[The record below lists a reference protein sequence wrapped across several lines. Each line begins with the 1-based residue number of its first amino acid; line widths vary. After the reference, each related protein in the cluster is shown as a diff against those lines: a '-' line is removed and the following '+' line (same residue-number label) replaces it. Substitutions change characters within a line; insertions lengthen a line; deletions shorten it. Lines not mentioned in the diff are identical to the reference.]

1 MWNASF
7 CVGGLTT
14 TTTSATSMY
23 IKSISKYYGFKT
35 FEIERRKPL
44 FQATVIQKQLIKI
57 IAIVFFA
64 FSVCGHSVRF
74 EFYSSLFNAR
84 LESLLVINTF
94 WFLCFGFVFSKK
106 KNTRILTKKRVST
119 NEVRKTFVIFS
130 S

>member
-94 WFLCFGFVFSKK
+94 WFLCFGFVFSKR

>member
-1 MWNASF
+1 
-7 CVGGLTT
+7 
-14 TTTSATSMY
+14 MY

-64 FSVCGHSVRF
+64 FNVCGRSIRF
-74 EFYSSLFNAR
+74 EFYPSLFNAR
-84 LESLLVINTF
+84 LESLLVLNTF
-94 WFLCFGFVFSKK
+94 WFLCFDFVFGFFEKK
-106 KNTRILTKKRVST
+106 TPEYLRRKEPRT
-119 NEVRKTFVIFS
+119 NGVRKTFVIFS